1 MIFAEPA
8 LSHENQLEQLKKRGL
23 HIADEAKAWHSLKHL
38 HYYRLANYFAPF
50 YQDASSQR
58 FIAGTAFADIVALYD
73 FDEGLRK
80 LLLEALTR
88 LELSFRAAWS
98 YHLSH
103 ELGAHAYLE
112 ASFFDKKQ
120 NGISKALKKEAR
132 RSHEPALRA
141 YYAQYSSPEAP
152 PLWLVCELMSFGQLS
167 KSFQNIQ
174 SKRVRKKIAAE
185 YGLPSDIYG
194 SFLNQASH
202 VRNLCAHHARVWNRE
217 FTFVFQLPKK
227 RPAGWLKFFDRRVNS
242 QGDRQNRRLYNTLVM
257 LCYLT
262 QQVDDARAWQERL
275 IAFLAAYSD
284 SQHINFL
291 EVDFLEAMGFPPQ
304 WHRLALWRN
313 LAERE

>member
-8 LSHENQLEQLKKRGL
+8 LTHEAQLEQLKKRGL
-23 HIADEAKAWHSLKHL
+23 YIADEAKAWHTLKHL
-38 HYYRLANYFAPF
+38 HYHRLANYFPPF
-50 YQDASSQR
+50 YQDVTSQR
-58 FIAGTAFADIVALYD
+58 FVAGISFADIIALYD
-73 FDEGLRK
+73 YDEQLRK

-88 LELSFRAAWS
+88 LELSFRAAWT
-98 YHLSH
+98 YHVSH

-112 ASFFDKKQ
+112 PNFFDKKQ
-120 NGISKALKKEAR
+120 NGIRKAFKKEAR

-141 YYAQYSSPEAP
+141 YYAQYISPEAP
-152 PLWLVCELMSFGQLS
+152 PIWLVCELMSFGQLS
-167 KSFQNIQ
+167 KSFQNVQ

-217 FTFVFQLPKK
+217 FTFLFQLPKK
-227 RPAGWLKFFDRRVNS
+227 RPVGWVKFFDGRVDS

-262 QQVDDARAWQERL
+262 QQVDDARAWQEGL
-275 IAFLAAYSD
+275 VAFLATYRHNP
-284 SQHINFL
+284 HI
-291 EVDFLEAMGFPPQ
+291 DFLEAMGFPAQ

-313 LAERE
+313 LLD